1 MQRWLILLT
10 ALMSGTAGAVTVW
23 KWVDKSGEPH
33 YTDRPVPGAQRIEL
47 TGVPAVPSL
56 GQSGTAAKTGSPSP
70 AARTA
75 SAYRRLVILKP
86 EPQQTLWNIGGN
98 LSVELD
104 LSPPLASGDRIDVF
118 LDGQRVELG
127 AVSPQFTVPNVFRGT
142 HTLQAVVVSS
152 QGEEV
157 LRSMPVTFMVQQTS
171 VLNPNNNTPPAARRR
186 AGG

>member
-10 ALMSGTAGAVTVW
+10 ALVSGTAGAVTIW

-47 TGVPAVPSL
+47 TGVPEVPAL
-56 GQSGTAAKTGSPSP
+56 GASGAAASSS
-70 AARTA
+70 AASGQTA

-98 LSVELD
+98 LSVQVD
-104 LSPPLASGDRIDVF
+104 VAPPLTAGDSIDVF
-118 LDGQRVELG
+118 LDGQRVDVQ
-127 AVSPQFTVPNVFRGT
+127 AASPQFTVPNVFRGV
-142 HTLQAVVVSS
+142 HTMQAVVVDA

-171 VLNPNNNTPPAARRR
+171 VLNPNNNTPPAVRRR
-186 AGG
+186 AAGS